1 MTFKKSLQGVPKV
14 SFYAV
19 IICALKKVQAVL
31 KEQNCHDCS
40 RTSWTEALAH
50 VFREQLYTLNK

>member
-31 KEQNCHDCS
+31 KEQNFHDCS
-40 RTSWTEALAH
+40 RTSWTESVAH
-50 VFREQLYTLNK
+50 MFSENSYTP

>member
-1 MTFKKSLQGVPKV
+1 MSNTTMTFKKSLQGVPKV

-19 IICALKKVQAVL
+19 IIWTLKNVQAVL

-40 RTSWTEALAH
+40 HTSWTEALAH
-50 VFREQLYTLNK
+50 MFYTP

>member
-31 KEQNCHDCS
+31 KEQNFHDCS
-40 RTSWTEALAH
+40 RTSWTEAVAH
-50 VFREQLYTLNK
+50 MFSENSYTP